1 MIRCLTP
8 RKDNVMFKVSDAI
21 TKMISLSEGSQH
33 DICHFLKVWGFA
45 RTIGEAEGLDER
57 TLMTLELA
65 AVVHDIACPALRKER
80 GSAPGGAQEKAG
92 PPMVREFFKDCGLDE
107 EMLERICYLVG
118 HHHTYA
124 GVDGQDYQILL
135 EADFL
140 VNAGEHEKDRNAVG
154 SFHEKVFKTRTG
166 LRLLEDMYMNAG

>member
-1 MIRCLTP
+1 M
-8 RKDNVMFKVSDAI
+8 MKVSEAI
-21 TKMISLSEGSQH
+21 TKMISLSEGNQH

-65 AVVHDIACPALRKER
+65 AVVHDIACPLLRKER
-80 GSAPGGAQEKAG
+80 GSAPGGEQEKAG
-92 PPMVREFFKDCGLDE
+92 PPLVREFYKGSGLDE

-118 HHHTYA
+118 HHHTFS
-124 GVDGQDYQILL
+124 GVDGLDYQILL

-140 VNAGEHEKDRNAVG
+140 VNAGEHENDRKVVSRFREN
-154 SFHEKVFKTRTG
+154 VFKTRTG
-166 LRLLEDMYMNAG
+166 LKLLDDIYAEERM